1 MGGIQGKRQKE
12 MGRERE
18 RERERERG
26 QYKKYIY
33 FIKFILDLKILQQ
46 RISASHQVFE
56 RRIAGLYFFWIS
68 NYPGKPEIQNNTS
81 RKTRSFSV
89 FFWIS
94 SLFFCKMS
102 NTNLDIL
109 QVYLGLYYFGFH
121 KNQPKSALK
130 FTKFGE
136 FCRSHRAV

>member
-46 RISASHQVFE
+46 RISASHQAFE
-56 RRIAGLYFFWIS
+56 RRIAGLYFFGFKTTRGNLKS
-68 NYPGKPEIQNNTS
+68 KTIQV
-81 RKTRSFSV
+81 KKLEVFLYFFGFHHFS
-89 FFWIS
+89 
-94 SLFFCKMS
+94 CKMS
-102 NTNLDIL
+102 NTNSDIL

-121 KNQPKSALK
+121 KKT
-130 FTKFGE
+130 TKISPQIHSFW
-136 FCRSHRAV
+136 

>member
-56 RRIAGLYFFWIS
+56 RRIAGLYFFGFQTTRGNLKS
-68 NYPGKPEIQNNTS
+68 KTIQVE
-81 RKTRSFSV
+81 KLEV
-89 FFWIS
+89 FLYFFGFHH
-94 SLFFCKMS
+94 FFCKMF

-121 KNQPKSALK
+121 ENQPKSALK
-130 FTKFGE
+130 FTNFGE